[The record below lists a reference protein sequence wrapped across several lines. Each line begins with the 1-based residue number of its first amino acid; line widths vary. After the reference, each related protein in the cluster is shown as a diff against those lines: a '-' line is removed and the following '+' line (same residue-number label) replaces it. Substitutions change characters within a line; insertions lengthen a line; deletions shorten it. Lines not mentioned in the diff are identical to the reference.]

1 MGKASQAKKA
11 ARLARESGQV
21 EERPKRHLA
30 FPLAVAGA
38 IVVGVIL
45 VVLARQPASTPELT
59 VDPTTVTVDPTTVTV
74 DPTSPS
80 SDPTAT
86 TIASGAAETTATT
99 VPTTT
104 APGQ

>member
-21 EERPKRHLA
+21 EHRPKRRLA

-38 IVVGVIL
+38 IVVGVLL
-45 VVLARQPASTPELT
+45 VVIARQPASTPKLN
-59 VDPTTVTVDPTTVTV
+59 VDPTTVTIDPAT
-74 DPTSPS
+74 PS

-86 TIASGAAETTATT
+86 TAPGAPGAPESTATT
-99 VPTTT
+99 LPTTT
-104 APGQ
+104 ATGQ

>member
-11 ARLARESGQV
+11 ARLARESGQI
-21 EERPKRHLA
+21 EERPKRRLA

-45 VVLARQPASTPELT
+45 VVIARQPASTPQLNFDPT
-59 VDPTTVTVDPTTVTV
+59 AVSVDPTVPTA
-74 DPTSPS
+74 
-80 SDPTAT
+80 DPTAT
-86 TIASGAAETTATT
+86 TIAAGATDSTPTT

-104 APGQ
+104 ATGQ

>member
-59 VDPTTVTVDPTTVTV
+59 VDPTTVTVDPT
-74 DPTSPS
+74 SPS

>member
-45 VVLARQPASTPELT
+45 VVLARQPASTPELN
-59 VDPTTVTVDPTTVTV
+59 VDPTTVTV

>member
-1 MGKASQAKKA
+1 MGKASGAKKA
-11 ARLARESGQV
+11 ARLARERGQV
-21 EERPKRHLA
+21 EERPKRRLA
-30 FPLAVAGA
+30 FPLAVTGA

-59 VDPTTVTVDPTTVTV
+59 VDPTTVTVDPT
-74 DPTSPS
+74 SPS
-80 SDPTAT
+80 SDPTVT
-86 TIASGAAETTATT
+86 TIASGSAETTATT

>member
-21 EERPKRHLA
+21 EERPKRRLA

-45 VVLARQPASTPELT
+45 VVLARQPASTPEL
-59 VDPTTVTVDPTTVTV
+59 TVDPTTVTV

>member
-59 VDPTTVTVDPTTVTV
+59 VDPTTVTVDPT
-74 DPTSPS
+74 SPS

-99 VPTTT
+99 APTTT